1 MATTLPTRKRAQMFT
16 IVMLTYAVLA
26 TLAVIGL
33 CVVVV
38 PRLIYVAAHR
48 FARTH
53 PRARG

>member
-1 MATTLPTRKRAQMFT
+1 MAATLLTRKRPKMFT

-33 CVVVV
+33 CVVVI

-48 FARTH
+48 FVRTR